1 MPLSDRDRVFCY
13 SRARAL
19 LGLFV
24 LLAAATARRLYGYD
38 LAAAK
43 DFVEELVAKQ
53 ADKKSTV

>member
-1 MPLSDRDRVFCY
+1 MIG
-13 SRARAL
+13 AI
-19 LGLFV
+19 
-24 LLAAATARRLYGYD
+24 ATARRLYGYD